1 MFLPPSPHYP
11 VCGPTLRGSLE
22 SERPKGQRGVYHRI
36 LLGDGEQKR
45 GMSPFCCRNKGPS
58 VFSER
63 LKCWVYKPL
72 RWRRIRSRLP
82 SAVAHQQLV
91 VMAHEAVGM
100 PLGIE
105 APLGGRKEC

>member
-45 GMSPFCCRNKGPS
+45 G
-58 VFSER
+58 
-63 LKCWVYKPL
+63 
-72 RWRRIRSRLP
+72 
-82 SAVAHQQLV
+82 AVKV
-91 VMAHEAVGM
+91 
-100 PLGIE
+100 LGV
-105 APLGGRKEC
+105 